1 MLIYPHFSRD
11 QVFRLSLR
19 RQSQDVTRLSVERGL
34 AYVVE
39 SIVIPADS
47 AAVFVVGVPGCC
59 FYLTVQN
66 TAHNLL
72 PAVAARRLLNPV
84 AFGSGWS
91 EIDFCHHFGISFRI
105 LRTEQA
111 VLANYLIRR
120 LWGNRRS
127 GFLHRLND
135 RVERHRPRGCSF
147 LSDSDGTEQRDGRSG
162 SQSSNQPPSPNA
174 HVTCLAI
181 LRCRKHVLG
190 QREKAVNR
198 TITRKRN
205 GKRANCAFCS
215 RTFCL
220 RGIP

>member
-47 AAVFVVGVPGCC
+47 AAVFVVVVPGCC
-59 FYLTVQN
+59 FDLTVQN

-91 EIDFCHHFGISFRI
+91 EIDFCYHFGISFRI

-120 LWGNRRS
+120 LWGNRHS

-135 RVERHRPRGCSF
+135 RVERHRSL
-147 LSDSDGTEQRDGRSG
+147 LSDSDGTEQRDERSG
-162 SQSSNQPPSPNA
+162 YQPPSPHA
-174 HVTCLAI
+174 HLTCLAI
-181 LRCRKHVLG
+181 LKMPKARPRPN
-190 QREKAVNR
+190 EKAVNR
-198 TITRKRN
+198 AITRNRN
-205 GKRANCAFCS
+205 GTRAIYAFCS

-220 RGIP
+220 RGIR